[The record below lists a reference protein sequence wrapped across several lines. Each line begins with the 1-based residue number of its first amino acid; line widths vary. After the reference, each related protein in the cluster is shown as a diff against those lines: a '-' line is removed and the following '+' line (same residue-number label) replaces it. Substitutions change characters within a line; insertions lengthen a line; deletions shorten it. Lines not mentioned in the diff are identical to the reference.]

1 MLCLVPQGVCEAWG
15 SQHWDQ
21 LPLGPQSPIGDA
33 QGPEHQ
39 HVAMWVSVLAWT
51 GLEVLGIAQRS

>member
-1 MLCLVPQGVCEAWG
+1 MRLGAASIG
-15 SQHWDQ
+15 TSY
-21 LPLGPQSPIGDA
+21 PLDPIGDA

-39 HVAMWVSVLAWT
+39 HVATWVSVLAWT